1 MTHISNNP
9 FPPNS
14 IFRKFEKFE
23 KPEALIPEE
32 TLPPTESQDDNNG
45 KIPSGDVLSKL
56 EGLGNSTQAYTE
68 PMTIDPLTR
77 KMITASEFKE
87 KYGDGSQIIYVKV
100 PDRPFQYT
108 EMTVEEYRKKYYNAA
123 NPPEAYA
130 EKPVVKHYNN
140 FEQLKTRGFTD
151 EEIEKWFDKKEFE
164 GDLPYNTA
172 YSLKDDITVSVRNP
186 FGGYDTIKIDT
197 IEKLMEYMGINSR
210 NELKEKG
217 LTDEVIDKYFGLMLN
232 MDNGKATYG
241 LDFDYQDFAVLQKT
255 DGGATIIFYHSTEQ
269 KATVVELDKDGNIVS
284 ETTKE
289 SAREP
294 RLTRLGGGTIGF
306 GYNLD
311 ELKSK
316 GFTEDEIE
324 KWFDKKDSDTDPNS
338 IESLNKGYTLKDDI
352 TVKVRNPRGGYDT
365 IKIDTVEKLMEY
377 MGIDSRNKLKEKG
390 LTDEVIDKYFGLMLN
405 MDNGKATYGLDFDY
419 QDFAVLQ
426 KTDGGATIIFYHST
440 EQKATVVELDKD
452 GNIVS
457 ETTKESA
464 HEPRFTRLG
473 GGTIE

>member
-9 FPPNS
+9 LPPNS
-14 IFRKFEKFE
+14 IFRKFEKIE

-32 TLPPTESQDDNNG
+32 TLPPTESQDDNDG

-56 EGLGNSTQAYTE
+56 EGLGNGIQAHTE

-100 PDRPFQYT
+100 PGRVTEYT

-123 NPPEAYA
+123 NPPEAFA
-130 EKPVVKHYNN
+130 EKPVIKQHTYPNKLQ
-140 FEQLKTRGFTD
+140 ELGFT
-151 EEIEKWFDKKEFE
+151 EKEIEKYFDKHEE
-164 GDLPYNTA
+164 
-172 YSLKDDITVSVRNP
+172 
-186 FGGYDTIKIDT
+186 
-197 IEKLMEYMGINSR
+197 
-210 NELKEKG
+210 
-217 LTDEVIDKYFGLMLN
+217 
-232 MDNGKATYG
+232 
-241 LDFDYQDFAVLQKT
+241 DFW
-255 DGGATIIFYHSTEQ
+255 G
-269 KATVVELDKDGNIVS
+269 
-284 ETTKE
+284 TT
-289 SAREP
+289 
-294 RLTRLGGGTIGF
+294 
-306 GYNLD
+306 
-311 ELKSK
+311 
-316 GFTEDEIE
+316 
-324 KWFDKKDSDTDPNS
+324 
-338 IESLNKGYTLKDDI
+338 YTLKDDI

-377 MGIDSRNKLKEKG
+377 MGIDSRNELKEKG

-405 MDNGKATYGLDFDY
+405 MGNGKATYGLDFDY

-473 GGTIE
+473 GGTIGFGYNLDELKSKGFTEEEIEKWFDKKDSDTDPNSIESLNKGYTLKDDITVKVRNPRGGYDTVKIDTVEKLMEYMGIDSRNKLKEKGLTDEVIDKYFGLMLNMGNGKATYGLDFDYQNFAVLQKTDGGATIIFYHSTEQKATVVEVDKDGHIVSETTKESANEPRVTRLGGGTIE